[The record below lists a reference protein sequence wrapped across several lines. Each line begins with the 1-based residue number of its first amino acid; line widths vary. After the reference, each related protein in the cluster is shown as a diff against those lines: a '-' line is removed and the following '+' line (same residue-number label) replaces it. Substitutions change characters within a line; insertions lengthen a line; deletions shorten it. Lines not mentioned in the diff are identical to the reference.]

1 MKVVVTSRQYQ
12 LYRLAGK
19 GVVVVAGEVVMV
31 VFLAAKGD
39 GVVAKGDM
47 AAKPWLLCS

>member
-1 MKVVVTSRQYQ
+1 MNFVVTGQPYQ

-19 GVVVVAGEVVMV
+19 GVVILAGKVVRV

-39 GVVAKGDM
+39 GVVAKGEVV
-47 AAKPWLLCS
+47 AKPLLLCS